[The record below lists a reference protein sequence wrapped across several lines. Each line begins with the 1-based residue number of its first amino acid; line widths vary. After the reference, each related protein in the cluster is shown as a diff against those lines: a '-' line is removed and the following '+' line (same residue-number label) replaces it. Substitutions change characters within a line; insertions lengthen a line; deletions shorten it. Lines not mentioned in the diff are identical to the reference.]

1 MRAGEVCGLQWR
13 DLDLDRGSA
22 LVQRTWSRQRLG
34 PTKTGHVRGVSIL
47 HPIAVQTDG
56 RLAPGQQSRRS
67 PSPGRTPHF
76 PRSLAR
82 PGRLHLRF
90 ARSPALLDGSASGVA
105 ARPSGGEGA
114 LQVPR
119 ATQTHVREHDAVPQT
134 RPCSTSSSRAAGGRR
149 RCYSGCTPGGCRKRG
164 ALMSPAATLL
174 PPTAVQPVEREAV
187 SAR

>member
-90 ARSPALLDGSASGVA
+90 ARSSTLLDGSASGVA

-119 ATQTHVREHDAVPQT
+119 ATQTHVREHDAVPQNPPLLYVQQQGGW
-134 RPCSTSSSRAAGGRR
+134 RSASVLLRVYARWMPQAGGAHVTGRH
-149 RCYSGCTPGGCRKRG
+149 
-164 ALMSPAATLL
+164 PAATNGR
-174 PPTAVQPVEREAV
+174 P
-187 SAR
+187 ARRA